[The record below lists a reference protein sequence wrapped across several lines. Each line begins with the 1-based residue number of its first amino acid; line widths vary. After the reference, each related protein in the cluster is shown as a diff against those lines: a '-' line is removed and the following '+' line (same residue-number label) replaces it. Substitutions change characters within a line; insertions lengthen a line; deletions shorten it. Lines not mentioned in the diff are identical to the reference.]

1 MINREF
7 RSLLNSLSSEE
18 IIELCLMDYNFL
30 DTFCYMLT
38 LEIQVEKEN
47 LKI

>member
-1 MINREF
+1 MINKEF

-18 IIELCLMDYNFL
+18 IIELSLMDSHFL